1 MKYLYAIVPVA
12 LLALAGC
19 ATDGNTQYAKTDC
32 KVAPLETANI
42 GKPRE
47 TSTLA
52 QRQAEMDLASSGY
65 RMRNLNRP
73 GMNTVEDALRDCY

>member
-1 MKYLYAIVPVA
+1 MKYRYALAPVA

-19 ATDGNTQYAKTDC
+19 ATDGSTQYAKADC
-32 KVAPLETANI
+32 KVAPLESGGY
-42 GKPRE
+42 GK
-47 TSTLA
+47 TKQASTLA
-52 QRQAEMDLASSGY
+52 QRQAEMDLATSSY